1 MIEHACQYYSEAFGE
16 KETLSQN
23 QEVAEFKQH
32 LQERLAELPSKPF
45 LFSINDLHRSIQ
57 RLKTKTSSGHE
68 KVSNKLLK
76 SILVSHYG
84 FILQTFNEL
93 LIENT
98 YPEHWKLSKMILL
111 PKENLRTMLPRLSSP
126 MDERQCY
133 SSIGR
138 IGFSQAPLNGNEIN
152 VVSSAPQCRSSA
164 TNRFS
169 RHIH

>member
-1 MIEHACQYYSEAFGE
+1 M
-16 KETLSQN
+16 
-23 QEVAEFKQH
+23 
-32 LQERLAELPSKPF
+32 
-45 LFSINDLHRSIQ
+45 FSINDLHRSIR

-98 YPEHWKLSKMILL
+98 YPEHWKLSKVTLP

-133 SSIGR
+133 SSTR
-138 IGFSQAPLNGNEIN
+138 TIGFSRAPLNDNTIRA
-152 VVSSAPQCRSSA
+152 VSSAPQRLSSA

-169 RHIH
+169 RHLCGFHQGVR